1 LKDYLLKYECSKKIK
16 KMKVEQLFTGCLAE
30 MAYYIESNG
39 EAAIIDPL
47 RETEPYL
54 RMAEADKAKIK
65 YIFLTHFH
73 ADFVSG
79 HVDLSK
85 KTGAE
90 IVYGPNAETNFKFH
104 LGKDNEEFKI
114 GNIILK
120 LLHTPGHTMESSSY
134 LLMDEKGKTPYVFT
148 GDCLF
153 IGDVGR
159 PDLAVKSGSMTQD
172 DLAGYLFDSLRN
184 KIMTLPDDITVYPA
198 HGAGSACGKNMSSE
212 TFDTLGNQKKTNYA
226 LRADMTKAEFIKEVT
241 TGLKQPPAY
250 FPNNVRMNKE
260 VNTSI
265 DEILH
270 KGTTP
275 LHPETFM
282 DLSEQKDVLVVDTRS
297 KDSYAEEGTVP
308 GAWYIGIDGNF
319 APWVGT
325 LIKNINQ
332 KIIFIADDEL
342 RINEIVT
349 RFSRVGYDNTVG
361 YLEGGIPNWK
371 SHRFKVDK
379 IGSISA
385 AKFAEQLNNGLLEK
399 PLDVRRE
406 TEYQSEHVIGVE
418 NFPLENIHNNFYEI
432 DPEKEY
438 FLHCQS
444 GYRSLVAASIFK
456 ANGVKKVTDIRGGF
470 NDLKESKVPLTDYV
484 CPTTLL

>member
-1 LKDYLLKYECSKKIK
+1 
-16 KMKVEQLFTGCLAE
+16 MKVEQLFTGCLAE

-54 RMAEADKAKIK
+54 RMAEADNAKIK

-85 KTGAE
+85 KTGAT
-90 IVYGPNAETNFKFH
+90 IVYGPNAETNFEFH
-104 LGKDNEEFKI
+104 SGKDNEEFKI
-114 GNIILK
+114 GDVTLK

-134 LLMDEKGKTPYVFT
+134 LLIDDKGKTPYVFT

-159 PDLAVKSGSMTQD
+159 PDLAVKSGSITQD
-172 DLAGYLFDSLRN
+172 DLAGHLFDSLRN
-184 KIMTLPDDITVYPA
+184 KIMTLPDDIIVYPA

-226 LRADMTKAEFIKEVT
+226 LRADMTKEEFIKEVT

-250 FPNNVRMNKE
+250 FPNNVRMNKGI
-260 VNTSI
+260 NTSI

-270 KGTTP
+270 RGTTP
-275 LHPETFM
+275 LDPATFKEM
-282 DLSEQKDVLVVDTRS
+282 SERKDILVVDTRS
-297 KDSYAEEGTVP
+297 KESYAEEGTVP

-319 APWVGT
+319 APWVGS
-325 LIKNINQ
+325 LIKDINQ

-342 RINEIVT
+342 RVNEIVT
-349 RFSRVGYDNTVG
+349 RFSRVGYDNTLG
-361 YLEGGIPNWK
+361 YLNGGLKDWIAYGYE
-371 SHRFKVDK
+371 VDK

-385 AKFAEQLNNGLLEK
+385 HLFAKKLKKGEMEK
-399 PLDVRRE
+399 VLDVRRE
-406 TEYQSEHVIGVE
+406 SEYQSEHVVGVE
-418 NFPLENIHNNFYEI
+418 NFPLENIHDNYAEI
-432 DPEKEY
+432 NPNKEY
-438 FLHCQS
+438 FLHCAS
-444 GYRSLVAASIFK
+444 GYRSLIAASIFK
-456 ANGVKKVTDIRGGF
+456 ANGVEKVTDVRGGF
-470 NDLKESKVPLTDYV
+470 NDILETEAPRTEYV

>member
-1 LKDYLLKYECSKKIK
+1 
-16 KMKVEQLFTGCLAE
+16 MKVEQLFTGCLAE

-39 EAAIIDPL
+39 EVAIIDPL

-54 RMAEADKAKIK
+54 RMAEADDAKIK

-79 HVDLSK
+79 HVDLAK

-104 LGKDNEEFKI
+104 HGKDNEEFKI
-114 GNIILK
+114 GNVTLK

-134 LLMDEKGKTPYVFT
+134 LLTDEKGNTPYVFT

-159 PDLAVKSGSMTQD
+159 PDLAVKSNMTQD
-172 DLAGYLFDSLRN
+172 DLAGHLFDSLRN
-184 KIMTLPDDITVYPA
+184 KIMVLPDDTIVYPA

-212 TFDTLGNQKKTNYA
+212 TFDTIGNQKKTNYA
-226 LRADMTKAEFIKEVT
+226 LRADMTKEEFIKEVT
-241 TGLKQPPAY
+241 TGLKAPPAY

-260 VNTSI
+260 VNVSI

-270 KGTTP
+270 RGTTP
-275 LHPETFM
+275 LHPEEFKAM
-282 DLSEQKDVLVVDTRS
+282 SEQKDILVVDTRS
-297 KDSYAEEGTVP
+297 KELYAEEGTIP
-308 GAWYIGIDGNF
+308 GAWYIGIDGSF
-319 APWVGT
+319 APWVGS
-325 LIKNINQ
+325 LISDINQ

-342 RINEIVT
+342 RVDEIVT
-349 RFSRVGYDNTVG
+349 RFSRVGYDNTMG

-371 SHRFKVDK
+371 SHGFEVDK

-385 AKFAEQLNNGLLEK
+385 AGFAKKLKEDTMEVV
-399 PLDVRRE
+399 LDVRRE
-406 TEYQSEHVIGVE
+406 SEYLSEHVEGVD
-418 NFPLENIHNNFYEI
+418 NFPLDFINSNFAEI
-432 DPEKEY
+432 KPEKEY
-438 FLHCQS
+438 FLHCAS
-444 GYRSLVAASIFK
+444 GYRSLIAASILR
-456 ANGVKKVTDIRGGF
+456 ANGVEKVTDVRGGF
-470 NDLKESKVPLTDYV
+470 NDIKETEAPLTAYV

>member
-1 LKDYLLKYECSKKIK
+1 
-16 KMKVEQLFTGCLAE
+16 MKVEQLFTGCLAE

-54 RMAEADKAKIK
+54 RMAEADNAKIK

-85 KTGAE
+85 KTGAT

-104 LGKDNEEFKI
+104 SGKDNEKFKI
-114 GNIILK
+114 GDVTLK

-134 LLMDEKGKTPYVFT
+134 LLIDDKGKTPYVFT

-159 PDLAVKSGSMTQD
+159 PDLAVKSGSITQD
-172 DLAGYLFDSLRN
+172 DLAGHLFDSLRN
-184 KIMTLPDDITVYPA
+184 KIMTLPDDIVVYPA

-226 LRADMTKAEFIKEVT
+226 LRADMTKEEFIKEVT
-241 TGLKQPPAY
+241 TGLKEPPAY
-250 FPNNVRMNKE
+250 FPNNVRMNKGI
-260 VNTSI
+260 NTSI

-270 KGTTP
+270 RGTTP
-275 LHPETFM
+275 LDPATFKEM
-282 DLSEQKDVLVVDTRS
+282 SERKDVLVVDTRS
-297 KDSYAEEGTVP
+297 KESYAEEGTVP

-319 APWVGT
+319 APWVGS
-325 LIKNINQ
+325 LIKDINQ

-342 RINEIVT
+342 RVNEIVT
-349 RFSRVGYDNTVG
+349 RFSRVGYDHTLG
-361 YLEGGIPNWK
+361 YLNGGLRDWMAYGYE
-371 SHRFKVDK
+371 VDK

-385 AKFAEQLNNGLLEK
+385 HLFAKKLKKGDMEIA
-399 PLDVRRE
+399 LDVRRE
-406 TEYQSEHVIGVE
+406 SEYQSEHVVGVE
-418 NFPLENIHNNFYEI
+418 NFPLEAIHDNYAEI
-432 DPEKEY
+432 KPDKEY
-438 FLHCQS
+438 FLHCAS
-444 GYRSLVAASIFK
+444 GYRSLIAASIFR
-456 ANGVKKVTDIRGGF
+456 ANGVEKVTDVRGGF
-470 NDLKESKVPLTDYV
+470 NDILETEAPRTEYV